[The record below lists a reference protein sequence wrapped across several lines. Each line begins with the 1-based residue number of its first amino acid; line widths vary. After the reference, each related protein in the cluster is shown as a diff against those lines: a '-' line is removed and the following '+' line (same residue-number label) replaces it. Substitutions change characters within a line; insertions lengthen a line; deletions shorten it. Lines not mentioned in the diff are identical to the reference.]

1 MPLGNINMVSFTI
14 AAVNHLT
21 LVKYSNRLHHV
32 KVFQQSPCENTVSVC
47 LAWVQVE
54 RPNV

>member
-1 MPLGNINMVSFTI
+1 MSLGNINMVSFTI

-21 LVKYSNRLHHV
+21 LVKYPNRLHHI
-32 KVFQQSPCENTVSVC
+32 KVFQQSPFENTVSVY

-54 RPNV
+54 CPNV